1 MYETRN
7 GCRFKKGHKRS
18 TPSGVVSMRL
28 SAVAHR
34 SLGIIEQVFQISKDS
49 IQFHH
54 CYHAPFLV
62 YEPYYSGNRAEIQED
77 FRKLCVKSLYD
88 PPA

>member
-1 MYETRN
+1 MYQTRN
-7 GCRFKKGHKRS
+7 GCSIKKGHKKS
-18 TPSGVVSMRL
+18 TPSGVVPMRF

-34 SLGIIEQVFQISKDS
+34 HLGIIEQVFQISKDS

-62 YEPYYSGNRAEIQED
+62 YEPYYSETRAEIQGG